1 MFEYSFIIFLIL
13 LNIIFLI
20 KFEYI
25 SQFVGLFD
33 HPDFKRKIH
42 NKKISCLGGVLIFL
56 NITILLIFNFFS
68 NEVLV
73 SKNYFEVK
81 LLSFIFFYVSLFSIF
96 LMGLYD
102 DKYGLKPNIKIL
114 ILFSIVLILLF
125 VDKNLSISYLRFS
138 FNQEI
143 YDVTNFSI
151 FFTTLCILVFI
162 NAFNMYDGSNLQ
174 VSPISIVIFSY
185 LLILQNYKD
194 FFLITLIISL
204 ITFSFLNFKNKLF
217 LGDNG
222 SLILSFVICYV
233 IIKPYN
239 KEIVFYADQVCL
251 FLLLPVIDLLRLF
264 IMRVFNG
271 KNPFKPDKNH
281 LHHILIKKFDIYT
294 TKFLL
299 FGIYSIPV
307 IFGLV
312 TEKYLLFIILQILI
326 YLLVY
331 FNLRKKKDYAQ

>member
-13 LNIIFLI
+13 SNIIFLI
-20 KFEYI
+20 KFENI

-42 NKKISCLGGVLIFL
+42 NKKISCLGGVLIFI
-56 NITILLIFNFFS
+56 NITILLTFNFFS
-68 NEVLV
+68 NEVLI

-81 LLSFIFFYVSLFSIF
+81 LLSFIFFYVSLFFIF

-114 ILFSIVLILLF
+114 ILSFIVLILLL
-125 VDKNLSISYLRFS
+125 VDKNLGISYLRFS
-138 FNQEI
+138 FNQEV

-151 FFTTLCILVFI
+151 LFTTLCILVFI

-174 VSPISIVIFSY
+174 VSSISIIIFSY

-194 FFLITLIISL
+194 YFLITLIISL
-204 ITFSFLNFKNKLF
+204 ITFSYLNFKNKLF

-264 IMRVFNG
+264 ITRVFNG

-281 LHHILIKKFDIYT
+281 LHHILIKKFDIYP

-299 FGIYSIPV
+299 FSIYSVPV
-307 IFGLV
+307 VFGLF
-312 TEKYLLFIILQILI
+312 TEKYLLFIILQILV

-331 FNLRKKKDYAQ
+331 FKLRKKKDYVQ